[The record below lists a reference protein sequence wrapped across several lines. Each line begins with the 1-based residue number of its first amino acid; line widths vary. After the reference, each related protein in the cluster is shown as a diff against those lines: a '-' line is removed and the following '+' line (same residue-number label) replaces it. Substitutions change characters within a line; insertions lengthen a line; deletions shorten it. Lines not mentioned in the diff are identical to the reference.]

1 MAELIVSGAFAITKG
16 SLGGGASEFWVVVS
30 ITHADGK
37 PIDLSFAAT
46 DVDPGPIV
54 IAIALSVGFGATF
67 IPLHIEEIKDKN
79 NSSFPAGF
87 YALRVET
94 QKWGDL
100 EVIGVKTIAIIVTT
114 GKDHGQA
121 LACSCAP
128 AKKEETAGKL
138 L

>member
-94 QKWGDL
+94 QKGGRPRKYRREDDRHHSDNRKRPWSG
-100 EVIGVKTIAIIVTT
+100 
-114 GKDHGQA
+114 
-121 LACSCAP
+121 ACVFMR
-128 AKKEETAGKL
+128 AG
-138 L
+138 